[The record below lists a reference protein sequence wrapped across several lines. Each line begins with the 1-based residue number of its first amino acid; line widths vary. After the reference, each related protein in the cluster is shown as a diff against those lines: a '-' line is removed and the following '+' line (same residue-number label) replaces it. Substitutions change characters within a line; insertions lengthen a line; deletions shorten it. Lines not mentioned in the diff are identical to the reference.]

1 MTLRMVRRFC
11 WKRLASSILRSFS
24 TVTTDEVIL
33 ERIGNKGI
41 VTLNRPKAL
50 NALSMTM
57 IRKILNQMKAWKEDS
72 SVKMIVVKGTGDKIF
87 CAGGDA
93 RAVALAAK
101 KEDPLTEEFFREEY
115 RLNFLIGT
123 IQIPYVSIIDGL
135 TMGGGAGLSVHGHFR
150 IATERT
156 VFAMPEAAI
165 GFFASVGGS
174 HFLPRL
180 QGKLGRYLAL
190 TSCRLTGHDVVKA
203 GVATHFVNS
212 DSIKTIEEDLLKI
225 ESPSL
230 QKVDKLLCETQEQ
243 FPMKDWDLSFQ
254 LLLRK
259 INTLFDGG
267 SLNAIIENLKRDK
280 SEWANQHL
288 QTLFKMSPTSLKV
301 IFHQLELGKNM
312 SLQECLKMEYRISQ
326 RFVKNQDFLE
336 GVRAFLIDKDNKPV
350 WMPPTVEEV
359 SDSVLK
365 SYFAALPEDKELVF

>member
-135 TMGGGAGLSVHGHFR
+135 TMGG
-150 IATERT
+150 
-156 VFAMPEAAI
+156 
-165 GFFASVGGS
+165 
-174 HFLPRL
+174 
-180 QGKLGRYLAL
+180 
-190 TSCRLTGHDVVKA
+190 
-203 GVATHFVNS
+203 
-212 DSIKTIEEDLLKI
+212 IKTIEEDLLKI

>member
-115 RLNFLIGT
+115 RLNFLIG
-123 IQIPYVSIIDGL
+123 
-135 TMGGGAGLSVHGHFR
+135 
-150 IATERT
+150 
-156 VFAMPEAAI
+156 
-165 GFFASVGGS
+165 FFASVGGS

-212 DSIKTIEEDLLKI
+212 DSVCIKTIEEDLLKI